1 MKSKYDV
8 TQGHSERSRT
18 MKKGDLIYYLGFSYC
33 LGIGPM
39 TFQTLKVH
47 PKGVR
52 GAYEASVKELIPI
65 IGQRLTE
72 KFLEFRRKFD
82 PKKELEKLN
91 MSGITVLAV
100 DDEDYPES
108 LKNISDPPICL
119 YVKGN
124 ADLFANRARLLNF
137 LTPVGT
143 LPAGSGESQ
152 VVKNFV
158 ASPAQSFQKPK
169 PSLPNSENP
178 PTFFAIVGT
187 RKPTSYGIQVA
198 RKFAYEL
205 TKAGFVIV
213 SGMAM
218 GIDTIAHQAALDAEG
233 STIAV
238 LGCGVNVVYPAVN
251 QRLYENIIKTNG
263 AVISEFPPD
272 QTVLKGL
279 FISRNRIISGLSRG
293 VLIAE
298 GGEYSGALITAK
310 YAGIQG
316 KDVFAVPSPINSDM
330 SKAPN
335 LLIKQGAKL
344 VTTVEDIYEEFNM
357 KITPKKKEDIRK
369 DLNEIGKL
377 IFDILSKNPQTV
389 DSLAID
395 LRKTVPEILNAI
407 SIMEIE
413 GVVEKNQEKK
423 YQIRL

>member
-1 MKSKYDV
+1 
-8 TQGHSERSRT
+8 
-18 MKKGDLIYYLGFSYC
+18 MKKNDLVYYLGFSYC
-33 LGIGPM
+33 LGIGPL
-39 TFQTLKVH
+39 TFVTLKAH

-52 GAYEASVKELIPI
+52 GAYEASAKELSPL

-82 PKKELEKLN
+82 PIKELERLRKD
-91 MSGITVLAV
+91 GISVLAV
-100 DDEDYPES
+100 DDENYPES

-119 YVKGN
+119 YVKGS
-124 ADLFANRARLLNF
+124 ANIFKARYRKFFNGKPQ
-137 LTPVGT
+137 T
-143 LPAGSGESQ
+143 
-152 VVKNFV
+152 VKNLV
-158 ASPAQSFQKPK
+158 S
-169 PSLPNSENP
+169 SLSTQNSENT

-198 RKFAYEL
+198 RKFAFEL
-205 TKAGFVIV
+205 TEAGFVIV

-218 GIDTIAHQAALDAEG
+218 GIDAVAHQSALDAG
-233 STIAV
+233 GKTIAV
-238 LGCGVNVVYPAVN
+238 LGSGVNVIYPAAN
-251 QRLYENIIKTNG
+251 QGLYENIIKTNG
-263 AVISEFPPD
+263 AVISEFPPN

-344 VTTVEDIYEEFNM
+344 VTTVEDIYEEFDM
-357 KITPKKKEDIRK
+357 KITPRKKDDIRK

-377 IFDILSKNPQTV
+377 IFDILVHNPRTV
-389 DSLAID
+389 DDLAIR
-395 LRKTVPEILNAI
+395 LNKTVSEVLNAI

-413 GVVEKNQEKK
+413 GAVEKNQEKK